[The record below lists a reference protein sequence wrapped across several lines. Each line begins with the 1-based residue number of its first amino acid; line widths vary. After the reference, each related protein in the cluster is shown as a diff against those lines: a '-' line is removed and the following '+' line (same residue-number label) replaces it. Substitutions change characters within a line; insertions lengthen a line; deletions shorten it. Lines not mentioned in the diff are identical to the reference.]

1 MELASEREDHDELAR
16 LAAAGNTDA
25 AAILEELA
33 QRRHSLRPTSPS
45 SGPVQPREQTGAEAL
60 HRRRDTG
67 AARGKG
73 RVTLVARAELRACWR
88 LPCGETGL
96 GLLVGTGWGSAT
108 TLDPVKPAGCKSSC
122 DGGAAFGGFSACT
135 GCGGRSGGGVMADG
149 DEATFTRIYR
159 EHADSI
165 YAYLRYH
172 LADPAM
178 AEDVTAQVFLEAW
191 RQRETVVIDPELG
204 WAPWLFGVAR
214 NLVRVSSRTNAR
226 HALVDT
232 DADSP
237 AWGVV
242 PDDREVIELCVI
254 GSLTPKQAAAALGQ
268 PAPTVRS
275 RLTRARRRLRALTT
289 QILLSEEVLT

>member
-1 MELASEREDHDELAR
+1 
-16 LAAAGNTDA
+16 
-25 AAILEELA
+25 
-33 QRRHSLRPTSPS
+33 
-45 SGPVQPREQTGAEAL
+45 
-60 HRRRDTG
+60 
-67 AARGKG
+67 
-73 RVTLVARAELRACWR
+73 
-88 LPCGETGL
+88 
-96 GLLVGTGWGSAT
+96 
-108 TLDPVKPAGCKSSC
+108 
-122 DGGAAFGGFSACT
+122 
-135 GCGGRSGGGVMADG
+135 MADG

-214 NLVRVSSRTNAR
+214 NLVRVSSRTHAR

-232 DADSP
+232 AADSP

-242 PDDREVIELCVI
+242 PDPAVSHAERDERHRVLQATLTATRQLPDADREVIELCVI

-275 RLTRARRRLRALTT
+275 RLTRARRRLRALTA

>member
-1 MELASEREDHDELAR
+1 
-16 LAAAGNTDA
+16 
-25 AAILEELA
+25 
-33 QRRHSLRPTSPS
+33 
-45 SGPVQPREQTGAEAL
+45 
-60 HRRRDTG
+60 
-67 AARGKG
+67 
-73 RVTLVARAELRACWR
+73 
-88 LPCGETGL
+88 
-96 GLLVGTGWGSAT
+96 
-108 TLDPVKPAGCKSSC
+108 
-122 DGGAAFGGFSACT
+122 
-135 GCGGRSGGGVMADG
+135 MADG
-149 DEATFTRIYR
+149 DEATFTRIYQ

-232 DADSP
+232 AADSP

-242 PDDREVIELCVI
+242 PDPAVSHAERDERHRVLQAALTATRQLPDADREVIELCVI

-275 RLTRARRRLRALTT
+275 RLTRARRRLRALTA